1 MRDGAAPRAARS
13 VFVGAGDPEGGR
25 APDDLGSV
33 ADLLRR
39 QPQGRAWLR
48 FDRQS
53 YTAAEAADIAG
64 KLAGRLAG
72 QGVKRGDHVGLLMS
86 NRPEFIFWWLAIN
99 GAGATAIFLPTVFLE
114 QGLSRYQTYIVPRII
129 VCERRLGI
137 EAKLDLSGAVPVDDD
152 ILLLPQ
158 EATSPS
164 PSVEDLPA
172 PSAADASCIVFTS
185 GSSGPPKAVVFSHRY
200 VLELGHHIA
209 HGKGMLPGERLYFS
223 NPLFHGDGIIAV
235 VTTLALRGELH
246 LAERFSVTRFWDDV
260 GRFGST
266 IFYYVG
272 ASLSFLARSPE
283 PREMPAH
290 RLRFATGGGATE
302 AVAELFEQR
311 FGIPVLDAYSQ
322 TECLACCSNTL
333 AMRRRGTVG
342 KPYPGIEVRIVDEL
356 DRPVPIGTVG
366 SIVARP
372 PRPYMTFSG
381 YLNDPVATLRKTRN
395 LLHHFGDLGFFDEE
409 GFLHFVARN
418 SPALRRRGENL
429 QPDRIEE
436 LAEALPWV
444 KKAAAIGIASEHG
457 DQDILLLLQPYGSA
471 PPMPQV
477 IEDCRKALPKVM
489 RPRWIEVVAILP
501 MTPSHRLARKE
512 LPTRPGA
519 AAVEIEDHP

>member
-1 MRDGAAPRAARS
+1 MRNGSAPGPARS
-13 VFVGAGDPEGGR
+13 VFVGAGDPEAGR

-39 QPQGRAWLR
+39 QPQGQPWLR
-48 FDRQS
+48 FDNRS
-53 YTAAEAADIAG
+53 YTAAEVTKIAATNA
-64 KLAGRLAG
+64 ARLAG
-72 QGVKRGDHVGLLMS
+72 LGIGRGDHVGLLMS
-86 NRPEFIFWWLAIN
+86 NRPEFVFWWLAIN
-99 GAGATAIFLPTVFLE
+99 EAGATAIFLPTVFLE
-114 QGLSRYQTYIVPRII
+114 QGLARYQTYVTPRMI
-129 VCERRLGI
+129 VCERRLGT
-137 EAKLDLSGAVPVDDD
+137 EATLDLSGAIAVDDE
-152 ILLLPQ
+152 ILLLRQ
-158 EATSPS
+158 ESAAAPPS
-164 PSVEDLPA
+164 IEDLPA

-209 HGKGMLPGERLYFS
+209 CGKGMQPGERLYFS

-246 LAERFSVTRFWDDV
+246 LAERFSVTRFWEDV
-260 GRFGST
+260 ARFGST

-283 PREMPAH
+283 PLEVPAH

-311 FGIPVLDAYSQ
+311 FGIAVLDAYSQ

-333 AMRRRGTVG
+333 AVRKRGTVG

-356 DRPVPIGTVG
+356 DRPVPVGTVG

-372 PRPYMTFSG
+372 PRPYMTFSV
-381 YLNDPVATLRKTRN
+381 YLNDPAATLQKTRN
-395 LLHHFGDLGFFDEE
+395 LLHHFGDLGYFDDE
-409 GFLHFVARN
+409 GFLHFVGRN
-418 SPALRRRGENL
+418 SPGLRRRGENL
-429 QPDRIEE
+429 QPERIEE

-457 DQDILLLLQPYGSA
+457 DQDILLLLQPYESA

-512 LPTRPGA
+512 LPARPSA
-519 AAVEIEDHP
+519 AAVEVP

>member
-1 MRDGAAPRAARS
+1 MKDGGAPGASLS
-13 VFVGAGDPEGGR
+13 VFIGAGDPDGGR

-33 ADLLRR
+33 ADLLQR
-39 QPQGRAWLR
+39 QPHGQAWLR
-48 FDRQS
+48 FDKQC
-53 YTAAEAADIAG
+53 YTAAEVMEIAE
-64 KLAGRLAG
+64 KLAARLG
-72 QGVKRGDHVGLLMS
+72 GLGIGRGDHVGLLMA

-114 QGLSRYQTYIVPRII
+114 QGLTRYQTYIIPRLI
-129 VCERRLGI
+129 VCERRLGA
-137 EAKLDLSGAVPVDDD
+137 EAKLDLSDAVPVDDD
-152 ILLLPQ
+152 IVLLPQ
-158 EATSPS
+158 DATSPP
-164 PSVEDLPA
+164 PSFDDPPA

-185 GSSGPPKAVVFSHRY
+185 GSSGAPKAVVFSHRY

-209 HGKGMLPGERLYFS
+209 YGKGMQRGERLYFS

-260 GRFGST
+260 ARFGST

-283 PREMPAH
+283 PLEVPAH

-302 AVAELFEQR
+302 AVADLFEQR

-333 AMRRRGTVG
+333 AVRKRGTVG

-366 SIVARP
+366 NIVARP
-372 PRPYMTFSG
+372 PRPYMTFSL
-381 YLNDPVATLRKTRN
+381 YLNDPAATLRKTRN

-409 GFLHFVARN
+409 GFLHFVGRN

-429 QPDRIEE
+429 QPDRVEE

-444 KKAAAIGIASEHG
+444 KKAAAIGVASEHG
-457 DQDILLLLQPYGSA
+457 DQDILLLLQPYEAA
-471 PPMPQV
+471 PAMAQV
-477 IEDCRKALPKVM
+477 IEDCRRALPKVM
-489 RPRWIEVVAILP
+489 RPRWIEVVATLP

-512 LPTRPGA
+512 LPVRPGA
-519 AAVEIEDHP
+519 AAVEVEA